1 MPKNRVYLTSAGE
14 VVALHPE
21 SQAVPLSAYPRA
33 AEIAWIEAEFVPS
46 LSIMDDATYQAR
58 PRFLPPDWRKSIGE
72 GAPST
77 ISKGAL
83 RRALRH
89 PTVNLIAQF
98 DAAVAAAPEDLQ
110 DDFASFTSFSRTDPT
125 VEALA
130 QVVLSGETKVLGQK
144 GWRAQLDAIFRLGD
158 SLVSA

>member
-14 VVALHPE
+14 VVAIHVE
-21 SQAVPLSAYPRA
+21 ADAVPLSAYPRA
-33 AEIAWIEAEFVPS
+33 AEIAWIEAELVPS
-46 LSIMDDATYQAR
+46 VSIMEEGTYQAR
-58 PRFLPPDWRKSIGE
+58 PRFLSPDWRKSIGE

-130 QVVLSGETKVLGQK
+130 QAVLAGAAKVLGQK
-144 GWRAQLDAIFRLGD
+144 GWSAQLDAIFRLGD